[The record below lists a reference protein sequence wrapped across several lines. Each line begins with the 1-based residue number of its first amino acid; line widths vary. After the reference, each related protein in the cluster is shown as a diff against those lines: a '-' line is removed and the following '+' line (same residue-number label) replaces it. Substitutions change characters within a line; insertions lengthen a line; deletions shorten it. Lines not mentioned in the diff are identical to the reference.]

1 MLAFSRSHNTLES
14 NNSGFVFWLCWSI
27 NICFPTHSLL
37 QSVCDPL
44 STHTKSKNRA
54 RFVVRSL
61 CKPFTSTCC
70 VDPTNAT
77 IVAHSNRTLRIRR
90 GPCLQPCVP
99 CSSSIYPPT
108 KSSQT
113 PSSTLLRSIRPT
125 TKNLQKLQQIPKPST
140 RLLQTQQ
147 R

>member
-1 MLAFSRSHNTLES
+1 MLAFSHSHNNLES

-37 QSVCDPL
+37 QSVCGHL

-70 VDPTNAT
+70 VDATNAT
-77 IVAHSNRTLRIRR
+77 IVAHSNRKLRIQRDPR
-90 GPCLQPCVP
+90 PHRCVP
-99 CSSSIYPPT
+99 
-108 KSSQT
+108 
-113 PSSTLLRSIRPT
+113 PSSIRPT
-125 TKNLQKLQQIPKPST
+125 TKNLQRLQKIPKPST
-140 RLLQTQQ
+140 RLFQT
-147 R
+147 